1 MSVGPIEV
9 IVVEF
14 PGNRFNGKIIPEL
27 RKLVDAGTIRIVDGL
42 MMSRE
47 EGDAITIL
55 EIDQVTGDT
64 DLAALAELFDT
75 MDALISDEDIES
87 LSETL
92 EPNSS
97 AAILVFEHTWAI
109 PFRDAVV
116 DSGGILAA
124 AIRIPAD
131 VVDDVIAALAAKDLT
146 CSNRLS
152 HEKEH
157 HHEGTTHGPTGPGR
171 HGSAHGGGRRYGDRG
186 LGRRRPTSAG
196 QG

>member
-97 AAILVFEHTWAI
+97 AAILVFENTWAI

-131 VVDDVIAALAAKDLT
+131 VVDDVITALAAKD
-146 CSNRLS
+146 
-152 HEKEH
+152 
-157 HHEGTTHGPTGPGR
+157 
-171 HGSAHGGGRRYGDRG
+171 
-186 LGRRRPTSAG
+186 
-196 QG
+196 

>member
-27 RKLVDAGTIRIVDGL
+27 KRLVDAGTIRIVDGL
-42 MMSRE
+42 LIARE
-47 EGDAITIL
+47 EGDEITIL
-55 EIDQVTGDT
+55 EIDQVTGDS
-64 DLAALAELFDT
+64 DLTALAELFDT
-75 MDALISDEDIES
+75 MDALISDEDVEA

-109 PFRDAVV
+109 PFRDAIV

-124 AIRIPAD
+124 AVRIPAD
-131 VVDDVIAALAAKDLT
+131 VVDNVLAALAQTA
-146 CSNRLS
+146 
-152 HEKEH
+152 
-157 HHEGTTHGPTGPGR
+157 
-171 HGSAHGGGRRYGDRG
+171 
-186 LGRRRPTSAG
+186 
-196 QG
+196 

>member
-14 PGNRFNGKIIPEL
+14 PGNRFNGRIIPEL

-42 MMSRE
+42 LISRE

-75 MDALISDEDIES
+75 LDALISDEDIES
-87 LSETL
+87 LSESL

-116 DSGGILAA
+116 DSGGVLAA

-131 VVDDVIAALAAKDLT
+131 VVDNVIAALAETA
-146 CSNRLS
+146 
-152 HEKEH
+152 
-157 HHEGTTHGPTGPGR
+157 
-171 HGSAHGGGRRYGDRG
+171 
-186 LGRRRPTSAG
+186 
-196 QG
+196 